1 MRIADV
7 GGLTQ
12 RKTSTK
18 LMVPKKKLSMLQS
31 RNLRSFCQKLRFLLS
46 LLVLLGLVFS
56 EALAFAGV
64 LPLVDVGR
72 AAKAALAGALA
83 IAIAMA

>member
-18 LMVPKKKLSMLQS
+18 LMLASKKLSVLQN
-31 RNLRSFCQKLRFLLS
+31 RNLRSFCQKLRFLLI
-46 LLVLLGLVFS
+46 LLPLVFS
-56 EALAFAGV
+56 EAEVFAGV

-72 AAKAALAGALA
+72 AAKAALASALALALA
-83 IAIAMA
+83 IAMV